1 MSQLR
6 ATLPIVGIIYA
17 IALSFCGLRPAAA
30 ADLDILP
37 DASLCMEAVRYIPPK
52 TDQGVAGTI
61 SGRSGLVG
69 TQTTAFYL
77 SASIE
82 TILGSERRPFDAN
95 QGSYHIELGVDQRV
109 QDLRLTPFFH
119 HVSRHELDRS
129 KPEAVDWNVLGLRV
143 DGPWPRSTQPKLRA
157 AFSVGHTTAAS
168 LIGYRWEF
176 TGKLDAVP
184 GPRASAE
191 IHGRARARFV
201 TTAPNEY
208 FPRKRFLDYSLELAA
223 RWTRR
228 RRTFEAFV
236 SLDHRNDVLLTVPD
250 ARTRL
255 LLGVRFGLDDERGRE
270 LPAAAA
276 TRPLE
281 APVRRP

>member
-1 MSQLR
+1 ML
-6 ATLPIVGIIYA
+6 GIISA
-17 IALSFCGLRPAAA
+17 IAMPLCSVFPATA

-37 DASLCMEAVRYIPPK
+37 DVSLCMEAVRYVPPK
-52 TDQGVAGTI
+52 TDQGFAGTI

-69 TQTTAFYL
+69 TRTTAFYL
-77 SASIE
+77 SASVE

-95 QGSYHIELGVDQRV
+95 QGSYHIELGLDQRL
-109 QDLRLTPFFH
+109 QDVRLTPFFH

-143 DGPWPRSTQPKLRA
+143 DGPWPRHTQPRLRVS
-157 AFSVGHTTAAS
+157 FSAGHTTAAS

-184 GPRASAE
+184 TPRTSAE
-191 IHGRARARFV
+191 IHGRARARLV
-201 TTAPNEY
+201 TTAPSER
-208 FPRKRFLDYSLELAA
+208 FSRKRFLDYSAELAV

-236 SLDHRNDVLLTVPD
+236 SLDHRNDVLLTAPD
-250 ARTRL
+250 IRTRL

-270 LPAAAA
+270 LPAATA
-276 TRPLE
+276 TESL
-281 APVRRP
+281 APSTRQR